1 MKTGSFFFS
10 VVDWNLE
17 ERNTGISGVKE
28 RRRRPSASPAAP
40 MIASEPVNHH
50 RRKAAGALVG
60 VGVLLCGAVALSG
73 RQHSASIIRVPDEKF
88 ELFGYEISFSM
99 LPDLYAGFTRALP
112 VTLGN
117 LIHSK
122 QEEIAAARGIFDKND
137 EYNGGSLGDGSW
149 VDAMKECQKARA
161 RSRADR

>member
-1 MKTGSFFFS
+1 
-10 VVDWNLE
+10 
-17 ERNTGISGVKE
+17 
-28 RRRRPSASPAAP
+28 

-88 ELFGYEISFSM
+88 ELFGYDISFSM